1 MSGLPL
7 HPSDESAE
15 TLRAPHSRRF
25 VAVLGLLFALQ
36 FIALGIAPS
45 YRQDWAL
52 ENVLVIIGVVV
63 LALYWRRLPLSNAS
77 YALIFLFLSLHEIGS
92 HYTYSQVPYD
102 DWFRSLSG
110 RSLNSLLGWERN
122 NYDRIVHFA
131 SGLLLALPARELTR
145 RLTGQSG
152 AWVWIVPAS
161 LLFSIAGLYELIEWA
176 AAAVFGKD
184 LGMAYL
190 GTQGDIWDAHK
201 DMALAHLGAVLG
213 FLAVARLRRR

>member
-1 MSGLPL
+1 MSSQPRNQV
-7 HPSDESAE
+7 AE
-15 TLRAPHSRRF
+15 PPEPLRAPHTPR
-25 VAVLGLLFALQ
+25 
-36 FIALGIAPS
+36 FIALLAALFGLEFVVLGIAPR

-52 ENVLVIIGVVV
+52 ENVIVVAAIVV
-63 LALYWRRLPLSNAS
+63 LARYWRRLPLSNAS

-92 HYTYSQVPYD
+92 HYTYSEVPYD

-122 NYDRIVHFA
+122 NYDRVIHFS

-145 RLTGQSG
+145 RLTGQVG
-152 AWVWIVPAS
+152 FWTWLVPLS
-161 LLFSIAGLYELIEWA
+161 LLFAAAGLYELIEWA
-176 AAAVFGKD
+176 ASLIFGQD

-201 DMALAHLGAVLG
+201 DMALAHLGAVLA
-213 FLAVARLRRR
+213 FLVVVRLRRR

>member
-1 MSGLPL
+1 MS
-7 HPSDESAE
+7 HPTKRPTSEPAES
-15 TLRAPHSRRF
+15 LRAPHSRRF
-25 VAVLGLLFALQ
+25 LAVLALLFAVQ
-36 FIALGIAPS
+36 FIVLGIAPR

-52 ENVLVIIGVVV
+52 ENVIVLAGVVV
-63 LALYWRRLPLSNAS
+63 LACYWRRLPLSNAS

-92 HYTYSQVPYD
+92 HYTYSEVPYD

-122 NYDRIVHFA
+122 NYDRIVHFS

-145 RLTGQSG
+145 RLTGQTG
-152 AWVWIVPAS
+152 PWVWIVPLS
-161 LLFSIAGLYELIEWA
+161 LLFSIAGLYELIEWGA
-176 AAAVFGKD
+176 SLIFAKD

-201 DMALAHLGAVLG
+201 DMGLAHLGAALG
-213 FLAVARLRRR
+213 FLVVARLRRR